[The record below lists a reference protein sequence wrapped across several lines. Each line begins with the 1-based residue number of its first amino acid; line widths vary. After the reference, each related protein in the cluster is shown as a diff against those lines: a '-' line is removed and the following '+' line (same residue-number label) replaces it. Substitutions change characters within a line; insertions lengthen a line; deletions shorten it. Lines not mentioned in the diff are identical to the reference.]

1 MKVCTFWVGM
11 FGFAILDLIWD
22 NPDFEFFAYEQNKD
36 TTKIIQES
44 RRHPFF
50 FGNISL
56 HPQVQILTEYEKILP
71 EMDIL
76 LLILPYQF
84 LRAFIIQIQPL
95 LKPGV
100 LIVNLSKG
108 INNSTLTTVSE
119 DLSVILQDFPYSYAV
134 LSGGMI
140 ASELVDGA
148 PLGANIAL
156 SDSKDQSILQ
166 NLLHRKNLHID
177 FIDGSIRQIELMSAL
192 KNILALLVGYHEWK
206 GLSAS
211 SIGYVLVRA
220 YREIEHLL
228 FHLGWSAD
236 LRFWMYATGGDIIA
250 TCFGN
255 SRNRYLGRLVWEGM
269 SPQSALEKLKNE
281 KKTAEG
287 YHTLLGLGA
296 LLANSPEYPLLLSL
310 FHIFSD

>member
-1 MKVCTFWVGM
+1 MKVLTFWMWM

-22 NPDFEFFAYEQNKD
+22 NSDCEFFAYEQNEH
-36 TTKIIQES
+36 TTKIIQDT

-50 FGNISL
+50 FQNTKL
-56 HPQVQILTEYEKILP
+56 HSQVQILTEYEKILP
-71 EMDIL
+71 EIDIIL
-76 LLILPYQF
+76 LVIPYQF
-84 LRAFIIQIQPL
+84 LQTFIVKIKPF
-95 LKPGV
+95 LKPWV
-100 LIVNLSKG
+100 LFVNLSKG
-108 INNSTLTTVSE
+108 INNSTFTTVSE
-119 DLSVILQDFPYSYAV
+119 DLVLILENFPYTYAV

-140 ASELVDGA
+140 ASELIDGV

-156 SDSKDQSILQ
+156 SDEKDKGRLQ
-166 NLLHRKNLHID
+166 NLFYRKNLHID
-177 FIDGSIRQIELMSAL
+177 FINGSIKQIELMSAL
-192 KNILALLVGYHEWK
+192 KNILALLVGYHEGK

-211 SIGYVLVRA
+211 SIGYVLIRA

-228 FHLGWSAD
+228 PQLGWSTD

-269 SPQSALEKLKNE
+269 SPQRALEKLKNE

-287 YHTLLGLGA
+287 YHTLLGLGS
-296 LLANSPEYPLLLSL
+296 LLANSPDYSLLLSL